1 MAMYTKMSRV
11 GIWAI
16 EHDIVWSQE
25 LTSRHDLEADTEDI
39 AAIYGVRVWVVDLEG
54 CDGC

>member
-11 GIWAI
+11 GVWAI
-16 EHDIVWSQE
+16 EHDIVWSQK
-25 LTSRHDLEADTEDI
+25 LASRHDLEADTEDI
-39 AAIYGVRVWVVDLEG
+39 AAIYGVRVGVVDLES